1 MFNFLK
7 LFSSFSYWVSVSV
20 KIKSL
25 VKMLLFFFHFWDN
38 LCICKTELLIF
49 CDASFYFLF
58 VIKFSSFLFASIGFT
73 TNICIVNIREGNKV
87 KKQWSNPTPL
97 PPITPIK
104 IAKSLSGQTLSL
116 TKAWN
121 FNFLRFVLFFTLC
134 PSLSHVFYLWNFKYS

>member
-7 LFSSFSYWVSVSV
+7 FISSFSYWVSVSV

-25 VKMLLFFFHFWDN
+25 VKMLLFYFTSGTIYAFARLSFWFFAMQVF
-38 LCICKTELLIF
+38 IF
-49 CDASFYFLF
+49 F

-134 PSLSHVFYLWNFKYS
+134 ASLSHVFYLWNFKYS